1 MNLGS
6 MMDSV
11 FYLGLIITF
20 VLIILL
26 AYHFK
31 QRVSVLEEKNHT
43 MFEILNNVV
52 KELNIVR
59 ENQMRYIG
67 VDEQPGSVEGG
78 FSNNIERYENHDAT
92 EINSQLD
99 YEDSEEDSDDGE
111 SEQDSDDE
119 ESEQDSEDQES
130 EEDSDDDD
138 DSSRVKLITVNDD
151 LSVNEIPSV
160 DNFENSAE
168 YNQLPDVDEVDDRNI
183 PEMIVSEELI
193 VEKLESPLEES
204 IVQELD
210 DINADK
216 DYSSHTLPQL
226 KAMVISRGLVS
237 NPSKLKKS
245 EVIALLEEG
254 DKA

>member
-11 FYLGLIITF
+11 FYLGLIVTF

-31 QRVSVLEEKNHT
+31 QRIGILEEKNHT

-52 KELNIVR
+52 KELNLVR
-59 ENQMRYIG
+59 SSQMRHI
-67 VDEQPGSVEGG
+67 DHQPQHDIAIDGG
-78 FSNNIERYENHDAT
+78 FSNNMSSYENPDT
-92 EINSQLD
+92 MEITSQLD
-99 YEDSEEDSDDGE
+99 YEGDSDDETEDSDDE
-111 SEQDSDDE
+111 T
-119 ESEQDSEDQES
+119 
-130 EEDSDDDD
+130 EDSDDSGSDD

-151 LSVNEIPSV
+151 LNNDDIPPV
-160 DNFENSAE
+160 ENFDTVSD
-168 YNQLPDVDEVDDRNI
+168 YDKLPNVDEEDDVVV
-183 PEMIVSEELI
+183 PEINNADSLI
-193 VEKLESPLEES
+193 VEKLETSLEES
-204 IVQELD
+204 IAQDPVD
-210 DINADK
+210 VYTDT

-226 KAMVISRGLVS
+226 KAMVISRGLAS

-245 EVIALLEEG
+245 EVIALLEED

>member
-59 ENQMRYIG
+59 TNQMRYIG
-67 VDEQPGSVEGG
+67 FDEQPGSLVEGG
-78 FSNNIERYENHDAT
+78 FSNNIERYENPDAT

-99 YEDSEEDSDDGE
+99 YEDSEEDSDDEE
-111 SEQDSDDE
+111 SEKDSEDE
-119 ESEQDSEDQES
+119 ESEES
-130 EEDSDDDD
+130 EEDSDD

-151 LSVNEIPSV
+151 LSVNEIPPV
-160 DNFENSAE
+160 DNFENSAD

-183 PEMIVSEELI
+183 PEINVSEELI
-193 VEKLESPLEES
+193 VEKLETPLEES
-204 IVQELD
+204 IVQESD
-210 DINADK
+210 DINTDR

-226 KAMVISRGLVS
+226 KAMVISRGLAS

>member
-52 KELNIVR
+52 KELNLVR
-59 ENQMRYIG
+59 SNQMRYIG
-67 VDEQPGSVEGG
+67 IDEQSNSAIEGG
-78 FSNNIERYENHDAT
+78 FSHNVETYQKPDTT
-92 EINSQLD
+92 EINSELD
-99 YEDSEEDSDDGE
+99 YEESEEEDTENEESEESEDSDDENSDVE
-111 SEQDSDDE
+111 SEDDG
-119 ESEQDSEDQES
+119 
-130 EEDSDDDD
+130 
-138 DSSRVKLITVNDD
+138 SRVKLITVNDD
-151 LSVNEIPSV
+151 LSVNDIPSV
-160 DNFENSAE
+160 DNFENASD
-168 YNQLPDVDEVDDRNI
+168 YDQLPDVDEVDDQDI
-183 PEMIVSEELI
+183 PEIINSDELI
-193 VEKLESPLEES
+193 VEKLETPLEES
-204 IVQELD
+204 INQEPED
-210 DINADK
+210 VYVDK

-226 KAMVISRGLVS
+226 KALVISRGLAS

-245 EVIALLEEG
+245 DVIALLEED

>member
-1 MNLGS
+1 

-67 VDEQPGSVEGG
+67 IDEQPGSVVEGD
-78 FSNNIERYENHDAT
+78 FSHTVDTYQKPDAT
-92 EINSQLD
+92 EINSELD
-99 YEDSEEDSDDGE
+99 YEESEEEDTENEESEEEDSDD
-111 SEQDSDDE
+111 
-119 ESEQDSEDQES
+119 
-130 EEDSDDDD
+130 EDSDVESEDDR
-138 DSSRVKLITVNDD
+138 SRVKLITVNDD
-151 LSVNEIPSV
+151 LSVNDISSV
-160 DNFENSAE
+160 DNFENAAD
-168 YNQLPDVDEVDDRNI
+168 YNQLPDVDEVDDQDI
-183 PEMIVSEELI
+183 PEIINSDELI
-193 VEKLESPLEES
+193 VEKLETPLEES
-204 IVQELD
+204 INQEPED
-210 DINADK
+210 VYVDK

-226 KAMVISRGLVS
+226 KALVISRGLAS

-245 EVIALLEEG
+245 EVIALLEED

>member
-52 KELNIVR
+52 KELNLVR
-59 ENQMRYIG
+59 SNQMRYIG
-67 VDEQPGSVEGG
+67 IDEQSNSAIEGG
-78 FSNNIERYENHDAT
+78 FSHNVETYQKPDNT
-92 EINSQLD
+92 EINSELD
-99 YEDSEEDSDDGE
+99 YEESEEEDTENEESEEEESDDSDSDNEDSDVE
-111 SEQDSDDE
+111 SEDDR
-119 ESEQDSEDQES
+119 
-130 EEDSDDDD
+130 
-138 DSSRVKLITVNDD
+138 SRVKLITVNDD
-151 LSVNEIPSV
+151 LSVNDIPSV
-160 DNFENSAE
+160 DNFENAAD
-168 YNQLPDVDEVDDRNI
+168 YNQLQDVDEVDEQDI
-183 PEMIVSEELI
+183 PEIINSDELI
-193 VEKLESPLEES
+193 VEKLETPLEES
-204 IVQELD
+204 INQEPED
-210 DINADK
+210 VYVDK

-226 KAMVISRGLVS
+226 KALVISRGLAS

-245 EVIALLEEG
+245 EVIALLEED